1 MYKDI
6 FESIRNEAEKRNLRE
21 RTIQLYCSDVSY
33 FLRWIGKNVSDLTLE
48 DAESFLTAKR
58 LEGRSPETHNH
69 YRSAINMPDDS
80 KAVGNDAKFE
90 GVTEMPVDE

>member
-21 RTIQLYCSDVSY
+21 RTIQLYCSDVRY

-58 LEGRSPETHNH
+58 LEGRSPETHNPSTPA
-69 YRSAINMPDDS
+69 YKSGGFLLNLTLKSCRS
-80 KAVGNDAKFE
+80 
-90 GVTEMPVDE
+90 VTISIP

>member
-33 FLRWIGKNVSDLTLE
+33 FLRWIVNGKSLVPSYSLNFMTLYSVMESVKSEISVILT
-48 DAESFLTAKR
+48 F
-58 LEGRSPETHNH
+58 
-69 YRSAINMPDDS
+69 
-80 KAVGNDAKFE
+80 
-90 GVTEMPVDE
+90 

>member
-33 FLRWIGKNVSDLTLE
+33 FLRWIRKNVSDLILE

-58 LEGRSPETHNH
+58 LEGILTSH
-69 YRSAINMPDDS
+69 YIQIIFCHFNKGDLCYVQYTTKPFR
-80 KAVGNDAKFE
+80 
-90 GVTEMPVDE
+90 

>member
-48 DAESFLTAKR
+48 DAESFLT
-58 LEGRSPETHNH
+58 P
-69 YRSAINMPDDS
+69 
-80 KAVGNDAKFE
+80 
-90 GVTEMPVDE
+90 